1 MVVFPSFSPHQ
12 GISML
17 WAGAGHRILRHPF
30 TRAEE
35 AADKSYS
42 SSGALTQIIF
52 AKRLQARHVRPHA
65 HLLTIRQQHQ
75 IIAPFTYLD
84 GRLEA

>member
-1 MVVFPSFSPHQ
+1 M
-12 GISML
+12 G
-17 WAGAGHRILRHPF
+17 GAGNRILRHPF

-35 AADKSYS
+35 AADKVILLIRR
-42 SSGALTQIIF
+42 ADADHF
-52 AKRLQARHVRPHA
+52 AKRLQARHVRPHRFN
-65 HLLTIRQQHQ
+65 LLTIRQQHQ